1 MQSSRLAKCVGSDL
15 HCGLYF
21 QWQLSFQSLCNPVR
35 VCFFL
40 VLLWVLI
47 KPSGAVCRH
56 RRWFPGLPGASR
68 TSSAEGCGQK
78 PLCLCLL
85 MPPGGDNWYCYL
97 PHQPHWF
104 PQKQNQDQAGSLQ
117 SCICSSLSEPLEAAV
132 WSAGIHLFGVCL
144 PISWY
149 FKPYHM
155 NIKAFHDWGK
165 TMRGGKNEE
174 GDFKSHCFWALLWWQ
189 LLSLSIDSFI

>member
-1 MQSSRLAKCVGSDL
+1 MQSSRLVKCVGSDL

-21 QWQLSFQSLCNPVR
+21 QWQLSFRSLCNPVL

-85 MPPGGDNWYCYL
+85 MPLGGGTGIVIFHIN
-97 PHQPHWF
+97 
-104 PQKQNQDQAGSLQ
+104 NTGSHGSRTRTGL
-117 SCICSSLSEPLEAAV
+117 SAFRAASVHHCLNLWKLLCGLLVFISLEFTC
-132 WSAGIHLFGVCL
+132 LFLGT
-144 PISWY
+144 SN
-149 FKPYHM
+149 H
-155 NIKAFHDWGK
+155 
-165 TMRGGKNEE
+165 
-174 GDFKSHCFWALLWWQ
+174 
-189 LLSLSIDSFI
+189 SIWI